1 MSEPTRI
8 RATEQNGIVD
18 VKLLIKHAME
28 TGRRKDDAGKL
39 IPIWHITQMTV
50 KVKNKEVFQAH
61 FGTGISKD
69 PFIHFKFKGAMKGE
83 EIVISWLDSRGDKRS
98 DRALIV

>member
-8 RATEQNGIVD
+8 RATEQGGVVE
-18 VKLLIKHAME
+18 VKLLMKHEME

-39 IPIWHITQMTV
+39 IPAWHITQMV
-50 KVKNKEVFQAH
+50 AKVKNKEVFEAH

-69 PFIHFKFKGAMKGE
+69 PFINFKFRGASKGD
-83 EIVISWLDSRGDKRS
+83 EIVISWVDSKGEKRT